1 MLDNYGEF
9 ISISQ
14 FGKIMGVSR
23 NRAYE
28 IVRADHIPV
37 FKTPNT
43 RSRIHKNDLID
54 YITNNTAS
62 KNSIIQPFIFVN
74 Q

>member
-28 IVRADHIPV
+28 IVRADNIPI

-43 RSRIHKNDLID
+43 RARIHKSDLIK
-54 YITNNTAS
+54 YITNNTS
-62 KNSIIQPFIFVN
+62 TKNAAIQPFTFVN

>member
-1 MLDNYGEF
+1 MFDNYGEF

-28 IVRADHIPV
+28 IVREDHIPI

-43 RSRIHKNDLID
+43 RARIHKNDLIE
-54 YITNNTAS
+54 YITKNTS
-62 KNSIIQPFIFVN
+62 KKHNVIQPFIFVN